1 MGKRF
6 QHFFANNSQYVMIFL
21 ILQQHGGMLVV
32 LGGLVLVLDILLA
45 KAAVDS
51 RVAVVSHI

>member
-1 MGKRF
+1 MRIDLNIGKIKNKENYS
-6 QHFFANNSQYVMIFL
+6 FF
-21 ILQQHGGMLVV
+21 
-32 LGGLVLVLDILLA
+32 LVLDILLA